1 MNNNDFN
8 IIDFGSSK
16 IRFSV
21 FDFNLKKKFS
31 ESKNVKI
38 NNEYSDHFDTI
49 KYIVRNAEKKIED
62 HIKDVIL
69 ILDSS
74 DLFMIDVSLNKNV
87 NIISKVED
95 EYNSMILELNQII
108 SKYYN
113 NYYITH
119 VINDQCIID
128 EKIYT

>member
-31 ESKNVKI
+31 ETKNVKI

-74 DLFMIDVSLNKNV
+74 DLFMIEFRISINESIFGLTKILLLRFFSLL
-87 NIISKVED
+87 S
-95 EYNSMILELNQII
+95 ILKPMQ
-108 SKYYN
+108 S
-113 NYYITH
+113 
-119 VINDQCIID
+119 
-128 EKIYT
+128 